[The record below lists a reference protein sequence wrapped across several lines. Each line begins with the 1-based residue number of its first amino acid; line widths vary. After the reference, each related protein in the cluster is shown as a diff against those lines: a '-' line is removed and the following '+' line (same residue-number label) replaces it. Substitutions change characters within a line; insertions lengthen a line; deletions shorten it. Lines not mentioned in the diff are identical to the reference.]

1 MTSGTRFF
9 LFLALSAGAHV
20 LPWAFWGED
29 GQQASGGR
37 GEEAMTLAAIPESLG
52 DLVKK
57 WEEPVQRLDHA
68 PTLHRPAVPEAP
80 QIPTRPQA
88 LQEVSQPSPSL
99 AAAIAPDSRPHV
111 ETQPPPPPKPT
122 PPPKPEPNAKP
133 KPPAKPKPA
142 SPPRAAE
149 KAKGPGQ
156 NMHEGADSK
165 AKVTTGTS
173 KREATA
179 LKKWGASIRSRVERQ
194 KRKGSQRGKLRIRVE
209 VHTSGRLSFVSVI
222 APSGNPALDAAALAA
237 VNRARLPKAPAA
249 VPKGQYKFSLTMTYR
264 P

>member
-1 MTSGTRFF
+1 MTSGARFF
-9 LFLALSAGAHV
+9 LFLVLSAGAHV
-20 LPWAFWGED
+20 LPWAFWGEA

-37 GEEAMTLAAIPESLG
+37 GEESVTLAAIPESLG
-52 DLVKK
+52 DLVKQ
-57 WEEPVQRLDHA
+57 WEEPVQRQDHV
-68 PTLHRPAVPEAP
+68 PELHRPAISEAP
-80 QIPTRPQA
+80 QPPTRPQA
-88 LQEVSQPSPSL
+88 PQAVSQPSPSL

-111 ETQPPPPPKPT
+111 ETQPPPPPKP
-122 PPPKPEPNAKP
+122 EQNAKP

-156 NMHEGADSK
+156 NMHEGAGSK

-173 KREATA
+173 KREASA

-194 KRKGSQRGKLRIRVE
+194 KRKGSQRGKVRIRVE

-237 VNRARLPKAPAA
+237 VKRARLPKAPAA
-249 VPKGQYKFSLTMTYR
+249 VPKGQYKFSLTMTYK